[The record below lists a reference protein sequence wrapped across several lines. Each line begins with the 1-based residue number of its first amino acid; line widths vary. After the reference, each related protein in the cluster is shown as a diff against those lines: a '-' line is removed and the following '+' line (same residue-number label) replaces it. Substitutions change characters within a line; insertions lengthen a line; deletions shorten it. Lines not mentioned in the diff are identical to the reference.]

1 MKHISAMTHFG
12 HGLHEFITHI
22 TYTFNTFFDISDKS
36 GDAGTLLDP
45 VATLPGPLA
54 LAVTHLNL

>member
-12 HGLHEFITHI
+12 HGLH
-22 TYTFNTFFDISDKS
+22 TFNTFFDISDKS
-36 GDAGTLLDP
+36 GDAGALLDP